1 MQAAEVSRYQSA
13 VCYGTIVIPVLNE
26 AGQIGD
32 CLAALQALRAQ
43 GWKVVVVD
51 GGSHDDT
58 VTLVEKSA
66 EKSAEP
72 SADEVVQA
80 LPGRANQMNAGA
92 RLSEGEVLVFLH
104 VDTRLPATFAADM
117 AIFVMSDAQ
126 WGRFDVSFTN
136 AHWPFRMISR
146 FMNERSR
153 LTSVATGDQVL
164 FFRRDFFRQI
174 GGFPLI
180 PLMEDIAIS
189 KAARTLSLP
198 ICIKS
203 RVVTSSRRWEQK
215 GIIRTVLLM
224 WGMRL
229 AYFFGVSPQRLH
241 AWYYRR

>member
-1 MQAAEVSRYQSA
+1 MAATERQRYSSPA
-13 VCYGTIVIPVLNE
+13 CYGTVVIPVLNE
-26 AGQIGD
+26 ASQMGNNQMEE
-32 CLAALQALRAQ
+32 CLTALQALRAQ

-58 VTLVEKSA
+58 AAIA
-66 EKSAEP
+66 EQ
-72 SADEVVQA
+72 SADAIVQA

-117 AIFVMSDAQ
+117 AIFVTSDAQ

-136 AHWPFRMISR
+136 AHWPFRMISG

-164 FFRRDFFRQI
+164 FFRRDFFRRI

-189 KAARTLSLP
+189 KVARTLSLP

-229 AYFFGVSPQRLH
+229 AYFLGVSPQRLH
-241 AWYYRR
+241 AWYYR